1 MTISLE
7 KVLCTKYGN
16 PLFLQ
21 QPFSNPVILSS
32 TLSISHVQPNH
43 TSLHASSTLLLQ

>member
-1 MTISLE
+1 MTIPLE
-7 KVLCTKYGN
+7 KVLCMIYGN

-21 QPFSNPVILSS
+21 QPFSNPVVLSS

-43 TSLHASSTLLLQ
+43 TSVYAIIDPSP

>member
-16 PLFLQ
+16 PFLQ
-21 QPFSNPVILSS
+21 QPSSNPVILPS
-32 TLSISHVQPNH
+32 TLAISHVQPNH
-43 TSLHASSTLLLQ
+43 TSVYAIIDPSP

>member
-21 QPFSNPVILSS
+21 QPFSNPVSLIFN
-32 TLSISHVQPNH
+32 SIH
-43 TSLHASSTLLLQ
+43 